1 MREIAPQGSSGRTA
15 GRSHEPRDMKVTL
28 VVLFGVALTATLV
41 GSHVLLR
48 AVFSDYAAWVDRN
61 DRPRPPL
68 RAARVLPPEP
78 RLEEHPG
85 EDLER
90 LRKEEA
96 RRLESYGWID
106 REKKVLRMP
115 IDRAIDQ
122 VIRRGVPARAPARSP
137 D

>member
-1 MREIAPQGSSGRTA
+1 
-15 GRSHEPRDMKVTL
+15 MKITL
-28 VVLFGVALTATLV
+28 VVLFGVALSVTLV
-41 GSHVLLR
+41 GSHFLLR
-48 AVFSDYAAWVDRN
+48 AVFSNYAAWADRK

-90 LRKEEA
+90 LRGEEA

-122 VIRRGVPARAPARSP
+122 VLRRGVPARSPSRSA